1 MISLTC
7 VTKVIYHFFKKSE
20 SGEIG
25 QLQQLLL
32 VLDLLVNVIKVSLT
46 KGIVSRSTFQ
56 WLLRSYWP

>member
-7 VTKVIYHFFKKSE
+7 VTKVIYHFIKSE

-32 VLDLLVNVIKVSLT
+32 VLDRLVNVINVSLT